1 MSIFH
6 KGEIVKPTP
15 SGAMT
20 RNVIIIEP
28 SRNLFD
34 LELRAIW
41 RHRELLYFL
50 AWRDVKV
57 RYKQTVLGAGWAIL
71 QPVINTLV
79 FTLVFGTFAKIPSDG
94 LPYPVFAFAALLPW
108 SVFAQTLSRSA
119 GSLVSNAGLIT
130 KVYFPRVLIPLA
142 SMAMPVV
149 DFSFSLLALAGL
161 MIWYRMTPSWNL
173 LALPL
178 FLLLALLTALVLGLF
193 LSPINVRY
201 RDVAYTV
208 PFVVQL
214 WMYASP
220 VVYPVSLVP
229 EAWRSLYSLNP
240 MVGVIEG
247 FRWSL
252 LGAHTPDFE
261 LMAINAA
268 MLLCLLFCGL
278 VWFSRMDRTSADVI

>member
-1 MSIFH
+1 MPQTLSSI
-6 KGEIVKPTP
+6 T
-15 SGAMT
+15 T
-20 RNVIIIEP
+20 TDVILIQP
-28 SRNLFD
+28 SRSLFD

-71 QPVINTLV
+71 QPVMTMLV
-79 FTLVFGTFAKIPSDG
+79 FTLVFGKLAKIPSDG
-94 LPYPVFAFAALLPW
+94 IPYPVFAFAALLPW
-108 SVFAQTLSRSA
+108 NFFAQALSRSA
-119 GSLVSNAGLIT
+119 GSLVGNAGLIT

-142 SMAMPVV
+142 STAMPAV

-178 FLLLALLTALVLGLF
+178 FLLLALLTALALGLL

-201 RDVAYTV
+201 RDVAYAV

-252 LGAHTPDFE
+252 LAAHKPDFE
-261 LMAINAA
+261 LMVMSAA
-268 MLLCLLFCGL
+268 VVTCLLFCGL
-278 VWFSRMDRTSADVI
+278 VWFRWMDRTSADVI